1 MVIALRQSKLLL
13 LLNENIDHYLSA
25 KTLASS
31 LKVSTRTIINDI
43 NFLNFE
49 GKHSGFLI
57 KSKRMKGYYLEIV
70 DKNLFEAYVKN
81 VENDLDYS
89 DVQNRISDIVVILL
103 LHNHYLTQNQLAQLF
118 SVSKSTMQND
128 LSNVKKI
135 CEKKGLIV
143 DSRPYYGTKLVIKSF
158 YRYVLLTEYFYN
170 NNHMIQSMVNKMEH
184 DTEPII
190 LKLTQLLN
198 KYDVHISN
206 TNIEKSNTFLKIQIL
221 THHLNQT
228 ENINKI
234 AYDSKDFFDDIVKEL
249 SVEIRDKMDVCFSEE
264 EIKDL
269 GQYLRINFKRIEK
282 NKLVQLNEIKD
293 FIDDSL
299 SVLSK
304 DFGLKLDDSA
314 FKENLILHMQL
325 LLDRLHQNITF
336 ENPLRDQIS
345 TCYPTAYDMAIKFS
359 IMVHDQYHVNI
370 HQDEVS
376 FIATHFAVAMEKNTL
391 EQKKLYRRIA
401 VICSSGGGSAY
412 LIQLKLKSIFSE
424 STIHTFSRMN
434 IDEVILFKPDVIFST
449 LDLIPDI
456 NIPVIH
462 IKELADDI
470 EINRIWNSFENTYY
484 NQKISSYI
492 QESTF
497 KILENKK
504 TYEEIIKEMS
514 IEVVKNNWA
523 TKDYVKYVLEREKA
537 ISTIYSNGVAIPHP
551 MTMCGIKNTI
561 SVCVVKDRMLSSEKD
576 IKLIFLINL
585 RKDSYKLHKTIT
597 AYLVE
602 LMENKKAVEE
612 LSKVNSFDEFMRI
625 IYEWKGDV
633 LCP

>member
-234 AYDSKDFFDDIVKEL
+234 AYDSKDFFDDIVKCPA
-249 SVEIRDKMDVCFSEE
+249 VVGI
-264 EIKDL
+264 
-269 GQYLRINFKRIEK
+269 
-282 NKLVQLNEIKD
+282 
-293 FIDDSL
+293 
-299 SVLSK
+299 
-304 DFGLKLDDSA
+304 
-314 FKENLILHMQL
+314 
-325 LLDRLHQNITF
+325 
-336 ENPLRDQIS
+336 
-345 TCYPTAYDMAIKFS
+345 
-359 IMVHDQYHVNI
+359 VH
-370 HQDEVS
+370 
-376 FIATHFAVAMEKNTL
+376 
-391 EQKKLYRRIA
+391 
-401 VICSSGGGSAY
+401 
-412 LIQLKLKSIFSE
+412 
-424 STIHTFSRMN
+424 
-434 IDEVILFKPDVIFST
+434 
-449 LDLIPDI
+449 
-456 NIPVIH
+456 
-462 IKELADDI
+462 
-470 EINRIWNSFENTYY
+470 
-484 NQKISSYI
+484 KI
-492 QESTF
+492 
-497 KILENKK
+497 
-504 TYEEIIKEMS
+504 
-514 IEVVKNNWA
+514 
-523 TKDYVKYVLEREKA
+523 
-537 ISTIYSNGVAIPHP
+537 
-551 MTMCGIKNTI
+551 
-561 SVCVVKDRMLSSEKD
+561 
-576 IKLIFLINL
+576 
-585 RKDSYKLHKTIT
+585 
-597 AYLVE
+597 
-602 LMENKKAVEE
+602 
-612 LSKVNSFDEFMRI
+612 
-625 IYEWKGDV
+625 
-633 LCP
+633 